1 MAVKAVYKKYFQKSK
16 VFLYPLLLIKK
27 GAKYIPSETYLS
39 LNDVIKPED
48 KKLVCNYPVSKT
60 DDYKLFEKNVLLKH
74 TRIYDYIKIDES
86 NAIIIF
92 DFSDLEDDWDMFIK
106 GKYSKISTKSKNL
119 ILNFFD
125 KNSGNYKYIEGYL
138 FPNAH
143 FSNYA
148 ELLDVDFELLEKV
161 GELCDKPDL
170 EKETLTILIN
180 NLTELKVLK

>member
-1 MAVKAVYKKYFQKSK
+1 
-16 VFLYPLLLIKK
+16 
-27 GAKYIPSETYLS
+27 
-39 LNDVIKPED
+39 
-48 KKLVCNYPVSKT
+48 
-60 DDYKLFEKNVLLKH
+60 
-74 TRIYDYIKIDES
+74 
-86 NAIIIF
+86 
-92 DFSDLEDDWDMFIK
+92 MFIK

-138 FPNAH
+138 FPDAH